1 MMATLISS
9 LIIPVFIVKYV
20 YTSQQDSD
28 PALMISL
35 LSEVSEHFNY
45 SNCNVVIVND
55 PNSVSEKNNYRFNN
69 TEYDNFHL
77 SDNPI
82 ALFAPKFNDSFS
94 KGRQT
99 EYRFASRF
107 SCACSLVIY
116 DENASHAILSNA
128 DVLGWIR
135 FYIPGRI
142 FGSFHL
148 LRDGTNHQITR
159 EWNGTTILRYAAIL
173 TSSSNHTKPPKK
185 LFTATTKSNWNKAP
199 IIYRIHPGAGD
210 ATLQYFKTHGEW
222 DNFAIANIYY
232 TAEYL
237 NASLIF
243 ETVYSPPVRGILPSG
258 RYDDYVQP
266 LIDGTAHTSSFNEPS
281 SFAPGVVFFSK
292 SVLHDQT
299 SFLTAPPKL
308 QMVSFLQAIFLPFS
322 FETWL
327 ALLINIVAIFA
338 LLLAA
343 EWTFSSSE
351 MVDPFH
357 KLRNTRGNMLELFL
371 TASKSVLEQPSLEE
385 DIHPVLRKLY
395 FWRPLLSWSLLSTVL
410 CGLYKSELIGAFVS
424 PTFVSPPRNFDEL
437 SRSEYKIKS
446 ILFAGNIDLAL
457 KIVNDSL
464 AQMLLSRVE
473 EVAWPDGM
481 QEVC

>member
-1 MMATLISS
+1 MATHISS

-28 PALMISL
+28 PDLMISL

-45 SNCNVVIVND
+45 SNCNAIIVND
-55 PNSVSEKNNYRFNN
+55 PNSVSDKNIYSLNN
-69 TEYDNFHL
+69 TEYYNFHL
-77 SDNPI
+77 SHNPI

-99 EYRFASRF
+99 GYRFASRF

-116 DENASHAILSNA
+116 DVNTSHAILSNA
-128 DVLGWIR
+128 DALGWIR

-148 LRDGTNHQITR
+148 LREGTDHQITR
-159 EWNGTTILRYAAIL
+159 EWNGTRILRHVAIL
-173 TSSSNHTKPPKK
+173 PSSSTHTKLKK
-185 LFTATTKSNWNKAP
+185 FFPTTTKSQWNQKP
-199 IIYRIHPGAGD
+199 IIQKINPGAGD
-210 ATLQYFKTHGEW
+210 PNVQYFKTYGEW
-222 DNFAIANIYY
+222 DNFAVATVYY
-232 TAEYL
+232 TAEYM

-243 ETVYSPPVRGILPSG
+243 QPVYSAPVRGIMTSG
-258 RYDDYVQP
+258 RYDDYIQP
-266 LIDGTAHTSSFNEPS
+266 LIDGTAQISTFNEPS

-292 SVLHDQT
+292 AMVYDQA

-308 QMVSFLQAIFLPFS
+308 QMVSFLQALFLPFS
-322 FETWL
+322 LETWL
-327 ALLINIVAIFA
+327 VLLIIIIEIFA
-338 LLLAA
+338 LLLVA

-357 KLRNTRGNMLELFL
+357 KLRNTRGNVLELFL

-395 FWRPLLSWSLLSTVL
+395 FWRPLVCWSLLSTVL
-410 CGLYKSELIGAFVS
+410 CALYKSELIGAFVS

-437 SRSEYKIKS
+437 SRSAYKINS
-446 ILFAGNIDLAL
+446 ILFAGNIDVAL